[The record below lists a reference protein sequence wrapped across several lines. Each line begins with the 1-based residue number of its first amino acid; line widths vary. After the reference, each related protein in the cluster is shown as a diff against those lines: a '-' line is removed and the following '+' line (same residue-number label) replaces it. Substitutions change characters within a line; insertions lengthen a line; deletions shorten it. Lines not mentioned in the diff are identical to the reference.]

1 MYVWLSSLWMTLIK
15 PHDSWGCLVTLE
27 IATAHPPRVLALP
40 GAWPLEVGI
49 GTALASCAAVAQCRF
64 CSVHASANQFEPMAI
79 AIWWSFSS
87 TTGRPTAFGE
97 NRSEVEPPRCSE

>member
-40 GAWPLEVGI
+40 GAWPLEVGSS
-49 GTALASCAAVAQCRF
+49 TAPAPALVPAGAQNATTFCPLFFTARAAVSR
-64 CSVHASANQFEPMAI
+64 
-79 AIWWSFSS
+79 SS
-87 TTGRPTAFGE
+87 QVFGAHGTEIPAFV
-97 NRSEVEPPRCSE
+97 NIEVL